1 MIVAMKHNAI
11 QTRDGQTRRTVVVA
25 LLIWATATLLQ
36 AAVLAA
42 QERLYIPYALTG
54 AAIYYGLLGI
64 LAIPVWKMCES
75 LRERSY
81 GLAQVIGIHL
91 LTGLAVVIVWEGS
104 YLGILYLFSGR
115 DAIMGLRSTFL
126 WQILSSLTTYGV
138 MVAGI
143 IAVQTSRRLQV
154 QLRREAELQ
163 ILAREAEIRALKL
176 LIRPHFFFNAM
187 NAIYSLIE
195 TRPREA
201 QEMVDLLAQLMRQT
215 LEAAE
220 EDVVSLGC
228 ELETVKTY
236 LRIEKVRL
244 GERLTVRIEPNGV
257 ASDWAVPPFLL
268 QPLAENAIK
277 HGIAPKA
284 GPGAVDVF
292 VRTVAGQL
300 EFTVRDTGPGC
311 RQQPAADERESGHG
325 LSIVRRRLEN
335 LYGEDFSIVQ
345 RNLDPSGFEVSIR
358 IPQQKLESM
367 AAADHA

>member
-1 MIVAMKHNAI
+1 MSAL
-11 QTRDGQTRRTVVVA
+11 DGQSRKTVQFA
-25 LLIWATATLLQ
+25 LPIWIAATLVQ

-42 QERLYIPYALTG
+42 QERLYLPFALAG
-54 AAIYYGLLGI
+54 AAIYYGLLGV
-64 LAIPVWKMCES
+64 LAIPVWKICES
-75 LRERSY
+75 LRNRSY
-81 GLAQVIGIHL
+81 GLPRVIAIHL
-91 LTGLAVVIVWEGS
+91 LLGLAVVTVWDGA
-104 YLGILYLFSGR
+104 YLGTLYLCAGGNPDLRLR
-115 DAIMGLRSTFL
+115 DTGL
-126 WQILSSLTTYGV
+126 WQLLGNITTYAV

-143 IAVQTSRRLQV
+143 IAVQTSRRLQM
-154 QLRREAELQ
+154 QIRRESELR
-163 ILAREAEIRALKL
+163 ILVRDAEIRALKL

-220 EDVVSLGC
+220 ENLVSLDC

-244 GERLTVRIEPNGV
+244 GDRLTFRMEPNGI
-257 ASDWAVPPFLL
+257 APDWAVPPFLL
-268 QPLAENAIK
+268 QPLVENAIK
-277 HGIAPKA
+277 HGIAPKP
-284 GPGAVDVF
+284 GPGAVDVLI
-292 VRTVAGQL
+292 RTRAGHL

-311 RQQPAADERESGHG
+311 PQPPPTDERESHG
-325 LSIVRRRLEN
+325 LSMIRRRLEN

-358 IPQQKLESM
+358 IPQQKLDS
-367 AAADHA
+367 AVAVDHA

>member
-1 MIVAMKHNAI
+1 MIVPVKHNAMH
-11 QTRDGQTRRTVVVA
+11 TTGGRSRRTVLFA
-25 LLIWATATLLQ
+25 LLIWAAATLLQ

-42 QERLYIPYALTG
+42 QERLYIPFALAG

-64 LAIPVWKMCES
+64 LAIPVWKICDS

-81 GLAQVIGIHL
+81 GLSQVVGIQL
-91 LTGLAVVIVWEGS
+91 LMGLAVLTIWGAA
-104 YLGILYLFSGR
+104 YLGILYLCTGGKP
-115 DAIMGLRSTFL
+115 DLRLRETGL
-126 WQILSSLTTYGV
+126 WQILGSITTYAV

-143 IAVQTSRRLQV
+143 IAVQTSRRLQM
-154 QLRREAELQ
+154 QMRRESELQ
-163 ILAREAEIRALKL
+163 ILARDAEIRALKL

-201 QEMVDLLAQLMRQT
+201 REMVDLLAQLMRQT

-220 EDVVSLGC
+220 ENLVSLDC

-244 GERLTVRIEPNGV
+244 GDRLTVRMEPNGV
-257 ASDWAVPPFLL
+257 APDWAVPPFLL
-268 QPLAENAIK
+268 QPVVENAIK
-277 HGIAPKA
+277 HGIAPKP

-292 VRTVAGQL
+292 IRTLADQL

-311 RQQPAADERESGHG
+311 RQPPVEDERESHG
-325 LSIVRRRLEN
+325 LSIIRRRLEN
-335 LYGEDFSIVQ
+335 LYGKNFSIVQ

-358 IPQQKLESM
+358 IPRQKLESIV
-367 AAADHA
+367 AVDHA